1 MANLIRRDNRE
12 VARNRN
18 SQDDGFA
25 GWEPFRMMDTLLRW
39 DPFRDN
45 RGWFTR
51 GAESYLPH
59 FDVKETGDAYLFTA
73 DLPGVKESDLDIS
86 LAGNM
91 LTVSGKREE
100 EQREEGEQYHA
111 TERSYGQFTRSF
123 SLPDTADTGNVQAS
137 LKDGV
142 LHLHVPK
149 KPEVQPRRI
158 PIGGA
163 ARSPQS

>member
-1 MANLIRRDNRE
+1 M
-12 VARNRN
+12 
-18 SQDDGFA
+18 
-25 GWEPFRMMDTLLRW
+25 
-39 DPFRDN
+39 
-45 RGWFTR
+45 
-51 GAESYLPH
+51 GALPDVPR

-86 LAGNM
+86 LAGNI

-100 EQREEGEQYHA
+100 EHRDEGEQYHA
-111 TERSYGQFTRSF
+111 TERSHGQFTRSF
-123 SLPDTADTGNVQAS
+123 SLPDTADTGHVQAS

-149 KPEVQPRRI
+149 KPEVQPRKI

-163 ARSPQS
+163 ARGPQS

>member
-1 MANLIRRDNRE
+1 MANLIRRENRE

-18 SQDDGFA
+18 QDDA
-25 GWEPFRMMDTLLRW
+25 LAAWEPFRMMDALLRW